1 MRTIRRLNLVRGIS
15 ALVIVFPFLTTY
27 APCGDDVK
35 VTEVSP
41 SLLLFATANGN
52 AVASVGPDGVLLIGT
67 PSRASTDEI
76 ANLLSSRTKSAFRA
90 VVIGAED
97 SAHSQGDAG
106 WGQHGAFVAMQ
117 ENALSRLGGGGM
129 GAPKPSP
136 AQFEGLGVERPRI
149 AFSEVLKFDING
161 EAIHIVHQ
169 KPGYSDADF
178 IAHFH
183 SAKTVYLGEV
193 FPGDGYPE
201 VDPAQ
206 HGTLDGILSTLEP
219 WTMGNMRF
227 LPARGALVTT
237 ADVKAFRDMI
247 TTVRD
252 RVQAM
257 AKAGKSERE
266 IVAAHPTAE
275 FDARW
280 GHGRVAADAFV
291 HEVYVAISK
300 N

>member
-1 MRTIRRLNLVRGIS
+1 MLTIRPQHLVRRIS
-15 ALVIVFPFLTTY
+15 VLALLPWLAAY
-27 APCGDDVK
+27 GWCGDEVK
-35 VTEVSP
+35 VTELGP
-41 SLLLFATANGN
+41 SVLLFSTANGN
-52 AVASVGPDGVLLIGT
+52 AVASVGPDGALLIGT

-76 ANLLSSRTKSAFRA
+76 ANILSSRTKSAFLA
-90 VVIGAED
+90 VVIGSED
-97 SAHSQGDAG
+97 TAHSQGDAG
-106 WGQHGAFVAMQ
+106 WARHGAFVAMQ

-129 GAPKPSP
+129 GVSKPGP
-136 AQFEGLGVERPRI
+136 VQFEGLRVERPRI
-149 AFSEVLKFDING
+149 AFSEVLKFDMNG
-161 EAIHIVHQ
+161 DAIHIVHQ

-183 SAKTVYLGEV
+183 SVNLVYLGDV

-201 VDPAQ
+201 VDSTQ
-206 HGTLDGILSTLEP
+206 RGTLDGFLSTLEP

-227 LPARGALVTT
+227 VPARGPLVGH

-247 TTVRD
+247 AAVRD

-257 AKAGKSERE
+257 AKAGKLESE

-280 GHGRVAADAFV
+280 GHGHVAPDAFV
-291 HEVYVAISK
+291 QEVYVAVAK
-300 N
+300 K